1 MRVNQ
6 AQRTSSSR
14 QGKQVRRAGASGK
27 AFEPSRGGAT
37 RRAVALSGPA
47 GVSSIDALVALQAV
61 EDSTERRRRAID
73 QGSDVLESL
82 DELKIAL
89 LSGHETPARL
99 ARLKALVE
107 RYEEG
112 VEDPGLAEI
121 LRQIDLRARVELAKL
136 EKSKGS
142 RG

>member
-14 QGKQVRRAGASGK
+14 QGKQVRRAGAPGK

-37 RRAVALSGPA
+37 RRAVAIAGPA
-47 GVSSIDALVALQAV
+47 AVSSVDALVALQAV
-61 EDSTERRRRAID
+61 EDTTERRRRAID

-89 LSGHETPARL
+89 LSGQATPARL
-99 ARLKALVE
+99 ARLKAIVE

-136 EKSKGS
+136 EKS

>member
-1 MRVNQ
+1 LRVNQ

-14 QGKQVRRAGASGK
+14 QGGQARRASNSGK
-27 AFEPSRGGAT
+27 AFKPARGSAT
-37 RRAVALSGPA
+37 RRAVAVAGPTA
-47 GVSSIDALVALQAV
+47 VSSVGALVALQAV
-61 EDSTERRRRAID
+61 VDSTERRRRAID
-73 QGSDVLESL
+73 QGSEVLESL

-89 LSGHETPARL
+89 LSGEETPARL
-99 ARLKALVE
+99 AKLKAIIA
-107 RYEEG
+107 RYEDG

-136 EKSKGS
+136 EKSGGS

>member
-14 QGKQVRRAGASGK
+14 QSGRARRAGNSGK
-27 AFEPSRGGAT
+27 AFKPSRGSAA
-37 RRAVALSGPA
+37 RRAVAVAGPSA
-47 GVSSIDALVALQAV
+47 VSSVDALVALQAV

-89 LSGHETPARL
+89 LSGQETPARL
-99 ARLKALVE
+99 ARLKAIVA
-107 RYEEG
+107 RYEDG

-121 LRQIDLRARVELAKL
+121 LQQIDLRARVELAKL
-136 EKSKGS
+136 EKSRGS